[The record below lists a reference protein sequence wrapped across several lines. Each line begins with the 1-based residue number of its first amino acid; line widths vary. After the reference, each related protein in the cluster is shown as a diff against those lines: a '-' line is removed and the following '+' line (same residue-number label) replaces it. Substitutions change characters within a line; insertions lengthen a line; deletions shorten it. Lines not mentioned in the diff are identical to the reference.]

1 MPIIEDFAP
10 FPNTRILIWQITETI
25 DILLSKIQ
33 LDNSSQQILDLKK
46 KEIHKKQFLA
56 IRNILE
62 LMSSEKYLVSYS
74 EIGKPYLN
82 SKKNISVTHSGSY
95 AALIVSDKQVGID
108 LEEFGEKIKKIEKKF
123 LDFELDYPIDLS
135 ISNLLVYWNIKESIF
150 KSLENKPMDFR
161 KNIIV
166 LPLEKE
172 NNKVKSWYIN
182 NDEIYSFCSYYKVSK
197 NYTLAY
203 VIKE

>member
-10 FPNTRILIWQITETI
+10 FPNTRILIWQITETV

-33 LDNSSQQILDLKK
+33 LDNSSKQILDLKK

-74 EIGKPYLN
+74 ELGKPYLN

-123 LDFELDYPIDLS
+123 LDLELDYPIDLS
-135 ISNLLVYWNIKESIF
+135 TSNLLVYWNIKESIF

>member
-33 LDNSSQQILDLKK
+33 LDNSSQQIFDLKK

-123 LDFELDYPIDLS
+123 LDVELDYPIDLS

-182 NDEIYSFCSYYKVSK
+182 NDEIYSFCSYYKVFK

>member
-33 LDNSSQQILDLKK
+33 LDNSSQQILNLKK

-74 EIGKPYLN
+74 ELGKPYLN

-95 AALIVSDKQVGID
+95 AALIVSDEQVGID

-123 LDFELDYPIDLS
+123 LDVELNYPIDLS
-135 ISNLLVYWNIKESIF
+135 TSNLLVYWNIKESIF

>member
-123 LDFELDYPIDLS
+123 LDVELDYPIDLS

-172 NNKVKSWYIN
+172 NNIVKSWYIN

>member
-1 MPIIEDFAP
+1 MPIVEDFAP

-46 KEIHKKQFLA
+46 NEIHKKQFLA

-82 SKKNISVTHSGSY
+82 SRKNISVTHSGSY

-123 LDFELDYPIDLS
+123 LDVELDYPIDLS

>member
-33 LDNSSQQILDLKK
+33 LDNSSKQILDLKK

-74 EIGKPYLN
+74 ELGKPYLN
-82 SKKNISVTHSGSY
+82 SKKNISVTHAGSY

-123 LDFELDYPIDLS
+123 LDVELDYPIDLS
-135 ISNLLVYWNIKESIF
+135 TSNLLVYWNIKESIF

-182 NDEIYSFCSYYKVSK
+182 NNEIYSFCSYYKVSK

>member
-1 MPIIEDFAP
+1 MPIVEDFAP

-33 LDNSSQQILDLKK
+33 LDNSSKQILDLKK

-82 SKKNISVTHSGSY
+82 SRKNISVTHSGSY

-123 LDFELDYPIDLS
+123 LDVELDYPIDLS
-135 ISNLLVYWNIKESIF
+135 TSNLLVYWNIKESIF

>member
-10 FPNTRILIWQITETI
+10 FPNTRILIWQITETV

-33 LDNSSQQILDLKK
+33 LDNSSKQILDLKK

-74 EIGKPYLN
+74 ELGKPYLN

-123 LDFELDYPIDLS
+123 LDVELDYPIDLS
-135 ISNLLVYWNIKESIF
+135 TSNLLVYWNIKESIF

-182 NDEIYSFCSYYKVSK
+182 NNEIYSFCSYYKVSK

>member
-10 FPNTRILIWQITETI
+10 FPNTRILIWQITETV

-33 LDNSSQQILDLKK
+33 LDNSSKQILDLKK

-74 EIGKPYLN
+74 ELGKPYLN
-82 SKKNISVTHSGSY
+82 SKKNISVTHAGSY

-123 LDFELDYPIDLS
+123 LDVELDYPIDLS
-135 ISNLLVYWNIKESIF
+135 TSNLLVYWNIKESIF

-166 LPLEKE
+166 LPLEKK

-182 NDEIYSFCSYYKVSK
+182 NDEIYSFLSYYKVSK

>member
-1 MPIIEDFAP
+1 MPIIEDFTP
-10 FPNTRILIWQITETI
+10 FPNTRILIWQITETV

-33 LDNSSQQILDLKK
+33 LDNSSKQILDLKK

-62 LMSSEKYLVSYS
+62 LMSPEKYLVSYS
-74 EIGKPYLN
+74 ELGKPYLN

-123 LDFELDYPIDLS
+123 LDVELDYPIDLS
-135 ISNLLVYWNIKESIF
+135 TSNLLVYWNIKESIF

>member
-10 FPNTRILIWQITETI
+10 FPNTRILIWQITETV

-33 LDNSSQQILDLKK
+33 LDNSSQQIFDLKK

-82 SKKNISVTHSGSY
+82 SKKNISVTHAGCY

-123 LDFELDYPIDLS
+123 LDVELDYPIDLS
-135 ISNLLVYWNIKESIF
+135 TSNLLVYWNIKESIF

>member
-33 LDNSSQQILDLKK
+33 LDNSSQQIFDLKK

-123 LDFELDYPIDLS
+123 LDVELDYPIDLS
-135 ISNLLVYWNIKESIF
+135 TSNLLVYWNIKESIF

>member
-33 LDNSSQQILDLKK
+33 LDNSSKQILDLKK

-108 LEEFGEKIKKIEKKF
+108 LQEFGEKIKKIEKKF
-123 LDFELDYPIDLS
+123 LDVELDYPIDLS
-135 ISNLLVYWNIKESIF
+135 TSNLLVYWNIKESIF

-182 NDEIYSFCSYYKVSK
+182 NNEIYSFCSYYKVSK

>member
-33 LDNSSQQILDLKK
+33 LDNSSKQILDLKK

-74 EIGKPYLN
+74 ELGKPYLN
-82 SKKNISVTHSGSY
+82 SKKNISVTHAGSY

-123 LDFELDYPIDLS
+123 LDVELDYPIDLS

>member
-10 FPNTRILIWQITETI
+10 FPNTRILIWQITETV

-33 LDNSSQQILDLKK
+33 LDNSSKQILDLKK

-123 LDFELDYPIDLS
+123 LDVELDYPIDLS

>member
-33 LDNSSQQILDLKK
+33 LDNSSQQIFDLKK
-46 KEIHKKQFLA
+46 KEIHKKQFFA

-108 LEEFGEKIKKIEKKF
+108 LQEFGEKIKKIEKKF
-123 LDFELDYPIDLS
+123 LDVELDYPIDLS

-182 NDEIYSFCSYYKVSK
+182 KDEIYSFCSYYKVSK

>member
-10 FPNTRILIWQITETI
+10 FPNTRILIWQITETV

-33 LDNSSQQILDLKK
+33 LDNSSKQILDLKK

-74 EIGKPYLN
+74 ELGKPYLN
-82 SKKNISVTHSGSY
+82 SKKNISVTHAGSY

-108 LEEFGEKIKKIEKKF
+108 LEEFDEKIKKIEKKF
-123 LDFELDYPIDLS
+123 LDVELDYPIDLS
-135 ISNLLVYWNIKESIF
+135 TSNLLVYWNIKESIF

-172 NNKVKSWYIN
+172 NNIVKSWYIN

>member
-33 LDNSSQQILDLKK
+33 LYNSSQQILDLKK
-46 KEIHKKQFLA
+46 KEIQKKQFLA

-123 LDFELDYPIDLS
+123 LDVELDYPIDLS

>member
-10 FPNTRILIWQITETI
+10 FPNTRILIWQITETV

-33 LDNSSQQILDLKK
+33 LDNSSKQILDLKK

-74 EIGKPYLN
+74 ELGKPYLN

-123 LDFELDYPIDLS
+123 LDVELDYPIDLS
-135 ISNLLVYWNIKESIF
+135 TSNLLVYWNIKESIF

-172 NNKVKSWYIN
+172 NNIVKSWYIN

>member
-33 LDNSSQQILDLKK
+33 LDNSSQQIFDLKK

-108 LEEFGEKIKKIEKKF
+108 LQEFGEKIKKIKKKF
-123 LDFELDYPIDLS
+123 LDVELDYPIDLS
-135 ISNLLVYWNIKESIF
+135 TSNLLVYWNIKESIF

>member
-46 KEIHKKQFLA
+46 NEIHKKQFLA

-123 LDFELDYPIDLS
+123 LDVELDYPIDLS

-182 NDEIYSFCSYYKVSK
+182 NNEIYSFCSYYKVSK

>member
-1 MPIIEDFAP
+1 MPIVEDFAP

-46 KEIHKKQFLA
+46 NEIHKKQFLA

-82 SKKNISVTHSGSY
+82 SRKNISVTHSGSY

-123 LDFELDYPIDLS
+123 LDVELDYPIDLS
-135 ISNLLVYWNIKESIF
+135 ISNLSVYWNIKESIF

>member
-123 LDFELDYPIDLS
+123 LDVELDYPIDLS
-135 ISNLLVYWNIKESIF
+135 TSNLLVYWNIKESIF

-166 LPLEKE
+166 LPLEEE

>member
-1 MPIIEDFAP
+1 MPIIEDFTP
-10 FPNTRILIWQITETI
+10 FPNTRILIWQITETV

-33 LDNSSQQILDLKK
+33 LDNSSKQILDLKK

-74 EIGKPYLN
+74 ELGKPYLN
-82 SKKNISVTHSGSY
+82 SKKNISVTHAGSY

-123 LDFELDYPIDLS
+123 LDVELDYPIDLS
-135 ISNLLVYWNIKESIF
+135 TSNLLVYWNIKESIF

-182 NDEIYSFCSYYKVSK
+182 NDEIYSFCSYYKVFK

>member
-10 FPNTRILIWQITETI
+10 FPNTRILIWQITETV

-33 LDNSSQQILDLKK
+33 LDNSSKQILDLKK

-82 SKKNISVTHSGSY
+82 SKKNISVTHAGSY

-123 LDFELDYPIDLS
+123 LDVELDYPINLS

-182 NDEIYSFCSYYKVSK
+182 NNEIYSFCSYYKVSK

>member
-33 LDNSSQQILDLKK
+33 LDNSSQQIFDLKK

-123 LDFELDYPIDLS
+123 LDVELDYPIDLS
-135 ISNLLVYWNIKESIF
+135 TSNLLVYWNIKESIF

-182 NDEIYSFCSYYKVSK
+182 NNEIYSFCSYYKVSK

>member
-10 FPNTRILIWQITETI
+10 FPNTRILIWQITETV

-33 LDNSSQQILDLKK
+33 LDNSSKQILDLKK

-74 EIGKPYLN
+74 ELGKPYLN

-123 LDFELDYPIDLS
+123 LDVELDYPIDLS